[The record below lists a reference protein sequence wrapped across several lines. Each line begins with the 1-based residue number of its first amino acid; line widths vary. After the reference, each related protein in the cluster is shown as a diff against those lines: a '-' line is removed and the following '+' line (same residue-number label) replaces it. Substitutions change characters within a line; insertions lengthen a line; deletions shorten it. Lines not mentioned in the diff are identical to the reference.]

1 MHSMTKILQGKTV
14 YLAKIT
20 DKLVTKVNNLQSSLR
35 YIDKVFLAWQGKLTQ
50 FADHENCHFNNFM
63 EFLSKFSLEV
73 TRAFSTL
80 LRLLEIKDIL
90 HQTQKLHAKES
101 VGLQDLPAFV
111 SSELQL
117 RLKQLPHLQSTS
129 AALDSGFSL
138 LLQPL
143 VDFSYDQTKNIA
155 ANILF
160 TVPQL
165 LPYILTTQPCNLLI
179 TLSNYSMASS
189 LHN

>member
-1 MHSMTKILQGKTV
+1 
-14 YLAKIT
+14 
-20 DKLVTKVNNLQSSLR
+20 
-35 YIDKVFLAWQGKLTQ
+35 
-50 FADHENCHFNNFM
+50 M

-80 LRLLEIKDIL
+80 LRLLEIKDIS

-111 SSELQL
+111 SSALQL
-117 RLKQLPHLQSTS
+117 RLQQLPHLQSTS

-155 ANILF
+155 SFLSSPP
-160 TVPQL
+160 TSDL
-165 LPYILTTQPCNLLI
+165 LY
-179 TLSNYSMASS
+179 
-189 LHN
+189 

>member
-1 MHSMTKILQGKTV
+1 MTKILQGKTV

-80 LRLLEIKDIL
+80 LRLLEIKDIS

-111 SSELQL
+111 SSALQL
-117 RLKQLPHLQSTS
+117 RLQQLPHLQSTS

-143 VDFSYDQTKNIA
+143 VDISYDQTKNIA
-155 ANILF
+155 SFLSSPP
-160 TVPQL
+160 TSDL
-165 LPYILTTQPCNLLI
+165 LY
-179 TLSNYSMASS
+179 
-189 LHN
+189 